1 VGVLTIG
8 AADLNGDG
16 KLDLAVAGGPGI
28 LVLIGNGDG
37 TFGPP
42 QAVSSLV
49 NQWVVPKR
57 QRPLFRLIDHW
68 KRESVS
74 GHSVLETSFDFRL
87 ILRLKMLRCEQVNS
101 FLRA

>member
-57 QRPLFRLIDHW
+57 QTESQSRPPADFGSKGNTWAGVVGSRQLQKPRIMGVFN
-68 KRESVS
+68 
-74 GHSVLETSFDFRL
+74 GFDGVR
-87 ILRLKMLRCEQVNS
+87 
-101 FLRA
+101 